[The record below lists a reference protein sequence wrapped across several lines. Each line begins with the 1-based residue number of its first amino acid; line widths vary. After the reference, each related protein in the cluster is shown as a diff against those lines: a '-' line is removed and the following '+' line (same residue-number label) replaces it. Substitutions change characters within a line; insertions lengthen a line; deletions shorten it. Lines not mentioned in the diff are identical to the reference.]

1 MILFAKILFVL
12 MTGPFLP
19 FFGDTEKIVE
29 NGNFEQVNMLGLPVG
44 WNYRAD
50 SADWIK
56 IKKDDGGNYLEL
68 NVPVPKTIYMIQYL
82 EEFKPG
88 KNYLVH
94 WKAKGNSE
102 NKYRI
107 YIEWS
112 NNSKHG
118 KPDFLKSSG
127 LSETLKTDWTAAEY
141 KCAPPGNGYANPY
154 VVIYVKG
161 PGRFNFTDIEIIE
174 TE

>member
-1 MILFAKILFVL
+1 MA
-12 MTGPFLP
+12 GPFLP

-29 NGNFEQVNMLGLPVG
+29 NGDFSQVNMLGLPVG

-56 IKKDDGGNYLEL
+56 IKKDDDRNCLEL
-68 NVPVPKTIYMIQYL
+68 NVPPGKTIYMIQYL
-82 EEFKPG
+82 DEFKPG
-88 KNYLVH
+88 KNYLVR

-107 YIEWS
+107 YVEWS
-112 NNSKHG
+112 NNSRRG
-118 KPDFLKSSG
+118 KPGFLKSSG
-127 LSETLKTDWTAAEY
+127 LSETLKLAWSPTEY
-141 KCAPPGNGYANPY
+141 KFIPPDNGYASPY
-154 VVIYVKG
+154 IVIYAEG
-161 PGRFNFTDIEIIE
+161 PGRFDFTNLEIIE